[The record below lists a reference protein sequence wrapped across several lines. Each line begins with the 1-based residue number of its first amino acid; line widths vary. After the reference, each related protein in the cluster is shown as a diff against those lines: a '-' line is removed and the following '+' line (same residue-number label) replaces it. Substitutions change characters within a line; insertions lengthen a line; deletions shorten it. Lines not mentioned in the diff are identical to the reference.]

1 MKAEMEMATK
11 LLEKDVHEK
20 QDTIV
25 TLRRQLDDIKAI
37 NLEMYNKLQ
46 VRQADAERWDIV
58 LQIRDSIRRVHA
70 ASVRILV
77 WRYTTN

>member
-46 VRQADAERWDIV
+46 VRHGPGRGSGKDR
-58 LQIRDSIRRVHA
+58 L
-70 ASVRILV
+70 
-77 WRYTTN
+77 